1 MTIASVLDLSQ
12 HYPGLA
18 QLVAI
23 LQLVKETQQTQEI
36 VMGLTMHG
44 IKLEGRFYRDL

>member
-1 MTIASVLDLSQ
+1 MSIASVLDLSQ

-23 LQLVKETQQTQEI
+23 MQLVKDS
-36 VMGLTMHG
+36 VVGLTMHG
-44 IKLEGRFYRDL
+44 LKLEGRF

>member
-23 LQLVKETQQTQEI
+23 LQGDPADTGEHGGVEHAWVK
-36 VMGLTMHG
+36 V
-44 IKLEGRFYRDL
+44 GRQILK